1 MGQSY
6 NLLTRNCGSLSLL
19 SLPIEELTSAGN
31 HFTSHLC
38 ERLTERPAPAY
49 INRAASIGVALPCV
63 VPAGWIEPPECEPD
77 DDQSEEAPLTA
88 VNNSTSSSVNTNAGA
103 KANANANDNREDSRS
118 SGDWD
123 EHFSDSEDE
132 RRRRDRVRANRRKAE
147 RLKGNAM
154 EW

>member
-1 MGQSY
+1 M
-6 NLLTRNCGSLSLL
+6 
-19 SLPIEELTSAGN
+19 PIEELTSAGN

-38 ERLTERPAPAY
+38 EKLTERPAPAY

-88 VNNSTSSSVNTNAGA
+88 VNNSTSSSSNANAG
-103 KANANANDNREDSRS
+103 ANANANGNREDSRS
-118 SGDWD
+118 GGDCIPDEIDGD

-132 RRRRDRVRANRRKAE
+132 RRRRDRIRADRRKAE
-147 RLKGNAM
+147 RLKGKSM